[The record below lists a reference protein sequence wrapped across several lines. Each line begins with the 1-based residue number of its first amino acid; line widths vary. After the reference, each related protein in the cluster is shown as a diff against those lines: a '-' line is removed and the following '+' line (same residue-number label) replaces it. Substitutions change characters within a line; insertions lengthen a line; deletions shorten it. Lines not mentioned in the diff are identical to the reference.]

1 MAQEAITEFDMDIFS
16 RRIGPYF
23 TWLESKIESGWQ
35 QSDSVPK
42 DVLKETR
49 YLATNMRARF
59 ILGIPKQDFALEVKR
74 VLDLFELAMEAF
86 PEEAEEVETKVR
98 HFCKGIAEEL
108 GAEFLPQ
115 EYKPAT
121 TITVTAETTV
131 KIEPKPVLHA
141 EPRAVKKEEPKVV
154 KEVKTEIKP
163 LLKESSAPKT
173 KIVKEA
179 KPKALPVKK
188 EVKAAVKPIKKEAPK
203 LKVQKPKKAEPA
215 KKEPAKQEQ
224 KKGGFG
230 TFLKK
235 FIRIDLQ

>member
-86 PEEAEEVETKVR
+86 PEEAEEVEIKVR

-131 KIEPKPVLHA
+131 KIEPKPVIHA
-141 EPRAVKKEEPKVV
+141 EPRAVKKE
-154 KEVKTEIKP
+154 
-163 LLKESSAPKT
+163 
-173 KIVKEA
+173 
-179 KPKALPVKK
+179 
-188 EVKAAVKPIKKEAPK
+188 VKPIKKEAPK

-230 TFLKK
+230 AFLKK
-235 FIRIDLQ
+235 FIRI

>member
-86 PEEAEEVETKVR
+86 PEEAEEVEIKVR

-154 KEVKTEIKP
+154 REVKLPVKEAPALKP
-163 LLKESSAPKT
+163 

-179 KPKALPVKK
+179 KPKTLPVKK
-188 EVKAAVKPIKKEAPK
+188 EVKPIKKEAPK

-230 TFLKK
+230 AFLKK
-235 FIRIDLQ
+235 FIRIDMQ